1 MRVLTTGGAG
11 YIGSHT
17 VLSLIQAGH
26 EPVILDNFANSSPE
40 AVRRVSELAGREVE
54 LIEADLLDAEATDR
68 IIAEGHFDAVVHFAG
83 LKAVGESTQQPLR
96 YYRTNIVSTLNLLDA
111 IAKHGVRRFVF
122 SSSATVYGTS
132 GASICVEDLPLGT
145 TNPYGA
151 TKLHIEHMLDD
162 LAASDPSWHI
172 AKLRYFNPVGAH
184 PSGRIG
190 EDPRDIPNNL
200 MPYVS
205 QVAVGRRDHLSVYGN
220 DYPTPDGTGVRDF
233 IHVVDLAAGHVA
245 ALDAL
250 DGFAG
255 SRAWNLGTGQGNSV
269 LEVVRAFERAS
280 GRTIPFEIVDRRP
293 GDVAELVA
301 DPTRART
308 ELHWKAERGLED
320 VARDAWAWQGANPW
334 GYGEAPEG
342 DDV

>member
-1 MRVLTTGGAG
+1 MGGMRVLTTGGAG

-17 VLSLIQAGH
+17 VLALIEAGH
-26 EPVILDNFANSSPE
+26 EPIVFDNFSNSSPE
-40 AVRRVSELAGREVE
+40 AVRRVEALAGQAVEV
-54 LIEADLLDAEATDR
+54 IQSDLLDEAAVER
-68 IIAEGHFDAVVHFAG
+68 VFASYQIDAVIHFAG
-83 LKAVGESTQQPLR
+83 LKAVGESAQQPLR

-111 IAKHGVRRFVF
+111 MDTHGVRTLVF

-132 GASICVEDLPLGT
+132 GATRCVEDLPLGT

-151 TKLHIEHMLDD
+151 TKLHIEQILDD
-162 LAASDPSWHI
+162 LAASDPTWHI

-184 PSGRIG
+184 ESGRIG

-205 QVAVGRRDHLSVYGN
+205 QVAVGRREKLSVYGG
-220 DYPTPDGTGVRDF
+220 DYPTADGTGVRDF

-245 ALDAL
+245 ALEAL
-250 DGFAG
+250 PRHPGA
-255 SRAWNLGTGQGNSV
+255 RAWNLGTGEGNSV

-280 GRTIPFEIVDRRP
+280 GKDIPFDIVERRP

-301 DPTRART
+301 DPGRARI
-308 ELHWKAERGLED
+308 ELNWKAERGLED
-320 VARDAWAWQGANPW
+320 VARDGWRWQSNNPF
-334 GYGEAPEG
+334 GYAEPGE
-342 DDV
+342 

>member
-17 VLSLIQAGH
+17 VLALVEAGH
-26 EPVILDNFANSSPE
+26 EPVILDNFDNSSPE
-40 AVRRVSELAGREVE
+40 AVRRVSELAGREIE
-54 LIEADLLDAEATDR
+54 LIEADLLDAAAVDR
-68 IIAEGHFDAVVHFAG
+68 IMAQGNFDAVIHFAG
-83 LKAVGESTQQPLR
+83 LKAVGESVAQPLK
-96 YYRTNIVSTLNLLDA
+96 YYRTNLVSTMNLLDA
-111 IAKHGVRRFVF
+111 MQAHGVRTLVF
-122 SSSATVYGTS
+122 SSSATVYGTAGVS
-132 GASICVEDLPLGT
+132 VCTEDVSLGT

-151 TKLHIEHMLDD
+151 TKLFIEQILDD
-162 LAASDPSWHI
+162 VAVSDPSWHI

-184 PSGRIG
+184 SSGRIG

-205 QVAVGRRDHLSVYGN
+205 QVAVGRREKLSVFGG
-220 DYPTPDGTGVRDF
+220 DYPTADGTGVRDF

-245 ALDAL
+245 ALEAL
-250 DGFAG
+250 PAHPGA
-255 SRAWNLGTGQGNSV
+255 RAWNLGTGEGNSV

-280 GRTIPFEIVDRRP
+280 GREIPYEIVDRRP

-301 DPTRART
+301 DPSRARL

-320 VARDAWAWQGANPW
+320 VARDGWRWQSQNPL
-334 GYGEAPEG
+334 GYADEDTEESA
-342 DDV
+342 